1 MTQQLKKKIG
11 YWFFMLA
18 GIVVIVLQILKYYND
33 TLEMTFSQGIIT
45 AFAGMFIFKPMLIV
59 ELFEDLRN
67 KFKTK

>member
-1 MTQQLKKKIG
+1 MTQQFKKKIG